1 MFQKLRTLLG
11 NESDATPV
19 VKLDEAAQAHVR
31 ALMIDIMSSPNSSAE
46 PGEAVTVRD
55 RRAADMIRA
64 SQNAIVELRPMG
76 ESIVPL
82 LLENVGRGHYSLT
95 TLLAQVINPDKAVD
109 QMNLYLKSTMPQA
122 RIDAARVLGQAKA
135 KGALEPLLALLQDTN
150 EQVRLTTI
158 QALGNLG
165 DPGALDSLRQLQ
177 GTFHPEKQA
186 RLVHATTMA
195 INKLENPNLP

>member
-1 MFQKLRTLLG
+1 MFQKLRSFLG
-11 NESDATPV
+11 GDDDATPV
-19 VKLDEAAQAHVR
+19 VKLDEATQAHVR
-31 ALMIDIMSSPNSSAE
+31 ALMTDIMASPNSSAD

-64 SQNAIVELRPMG
+64 AQNALTELRPMG
-76 ESIVPL
+76 ESIVPI
-82 LLENVGRGHYSLT
+82 LLENIGRGHYTLT
-95 TLLAQVINPDKAVD
+95 TLLAQVINPDKAVE
-109 QMNLYLKSTMPQA
+109 QMTLYLKSTMPQA

-135 KGALEPLLALLQDTN
+135 KGALDPLLALLEDSN

-165 DPGALDSLRQLQ
+165 DPRALEHLRPLV

-186 RLVHATTMA
+186 RLLQSTHIA
-195 INKLENPNLP
+195 IQKLEQAL